1 MRDCLKKFR
10 ASVTEAGL
18 LTHADIDAVDA
29 DIMETIENAVARAK
43 AADRPTAEDVLADV
57 YISY

>member
-1 MRDCLKKFR
+1 
-10 ASVTEAGL
+10 
-18 LTHADIDAVDA
+18 
-29 DIMETIENAVARAK
+29 METIENAVARAK